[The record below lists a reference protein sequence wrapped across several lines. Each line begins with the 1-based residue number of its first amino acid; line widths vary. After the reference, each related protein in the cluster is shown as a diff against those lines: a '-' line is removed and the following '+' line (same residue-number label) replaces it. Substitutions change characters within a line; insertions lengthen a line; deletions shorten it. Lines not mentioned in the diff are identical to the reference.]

1 MLGAYK
7 LDSSLLLRQET
18 WLANL
23 PLLAMNPPH
32 QTPQNNHDRRSKRRR
47 IEAGSPADTVPSR
60 GSYPPPLNPPQEN
73 QRASSDDNDEE
84 IHLHTKPPDVAFVA
98 LTRPTD
104 SLPPPPYML
113 QCMIR
118 LQRTDATT
126 LIMFTTSRGLMTQY
140 A

>member
-1 MLGAYK
+1 MQ
-7 LDSSLLLRQET
+7 S
-18 WLANL
+18 
-23 PLLAMNPPH
+23 
-32 QTPQNNHDRRSKRRR
+32 
-47 IEAGSPADTVPSR
+47 
-60 GSYPPPLNPPQEN
+60 QEN
-73 QRASSDDNDEE
+73 QPSQADGGCASSDDYDEE
-84 IHLHTKPPDVAFVA
+84 IHLHTQPPDVAFVA

-104 SLPPPPYML
+104 SLPPPPYMS